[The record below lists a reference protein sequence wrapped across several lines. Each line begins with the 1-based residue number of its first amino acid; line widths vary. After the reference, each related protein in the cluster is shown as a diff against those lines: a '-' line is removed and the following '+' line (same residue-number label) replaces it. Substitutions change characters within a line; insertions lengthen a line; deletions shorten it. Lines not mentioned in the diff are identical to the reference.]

1 MFLILLVLSFIS
13 WNCFCENE
21 FNHSQ
26 WVTYLL
32 YNSRP
37 KKSWKKDTAITKDVL
52 HALIVTD
59 LNWINYK
66 SMLDSI
72 TKSIARHVIL
82 KYGTPLCLWNH
93 DQKSKLNQETI
104 LVAQGVME
112 KFLKVVIHRM
122 DFYGSIF

>member
-26 WVTYLL
+26 WVIYLL

-72 TKSIARHVIL
+72 TKSIAKLVIL

-112 KFLKVVIHRM
+112 KFLKVH
-122 DFYGSIF
+122 SNS